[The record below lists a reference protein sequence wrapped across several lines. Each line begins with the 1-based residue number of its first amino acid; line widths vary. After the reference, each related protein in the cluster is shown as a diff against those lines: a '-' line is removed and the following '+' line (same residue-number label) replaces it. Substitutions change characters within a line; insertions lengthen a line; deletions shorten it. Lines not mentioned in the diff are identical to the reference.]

1 VIAQPQHLR
10 IAVVAVDAVAGNFA
24 EAIALGDVIVVM
36 TQRPAT
42 VQRIIPV
49 AREDRDRASP
59 SYGRKL
65 AETLECLGVK
75 NENEEIP

>member
-1 VIAQPQHLR
+1 MAPTCSGAKTSTRAKKNH
-10 IAVVAVDAVAGNFA
+10 
-24 EAIALGDVIVVM
+24 DVIVVM

-59 SYGRKL
+59 AYGRKL

-75 NENEEIP
+75 SENEES